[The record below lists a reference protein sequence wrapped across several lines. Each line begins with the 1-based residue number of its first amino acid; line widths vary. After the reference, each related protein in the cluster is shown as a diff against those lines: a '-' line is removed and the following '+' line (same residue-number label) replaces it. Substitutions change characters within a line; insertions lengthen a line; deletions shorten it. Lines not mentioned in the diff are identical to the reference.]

1 MHDSI
6 IILSEVKNPE
16 QKKIREAKKVW
27 NKKTSNFIHQLIEF
41 KKLMNGRESEFHKEK
56 SKITQPIPVEPSI
69 VLQGLASVF
78 KEMAD
83 NATAIGDAQKH
94 YSGNYKQASNKLTR
108 FLSYLKGPHF
118 GDDEVAKNNRARKSL
133 LSLIASLNK
142 DLKDLNSSVLKRSNN
157 SILESKAIFNRYR
170 KTLSILNSFVNTLED
185 PNPPALPEAENE
197 GAPKKKSGDRWNI
210 GYPISTKEGLE
221 VFYLNNINSQ
231 NGQGDIDFAKRLKD
245 ILNKVMVRSDHH
257 DDDDHVRNLL
267 LGLIDKILEIN
278 KKIDFTNEDE
288 ERFSYIVDVAQK
300 LKRLRDLLKTIFPL
314 SLKSPASNAALFS
327 FYSAMLDKNFPKKE
341 GHKPGRPVGSKNQ
354 PKENKDNNQKIT
366 KETDNIDQ
374 ARVEPEIIQPIE
386 TKQEVKTI
394 DVLKEK
400 FDQVKDLIKPY
411 ALVSPLIKLF
421 ESESAE
427 DNLVF
432 LIRLYKEYSS
442 VPEEKR
448 NDFVNLILSAN
459 FANINKVNK
468 NTVINNY
475 DAVNELLDNLID
487 SKDKIEEQ
495 NIKEEANKPIDES
508 KNRVITV
515 DAVNTF
521 NNFAGI
527 LKVVLATDQNYK
539 FPNTFFALV
548 NKEDAFNLKDL
559 IISLLDEIKKISSN
573 EDLFKRS
580 KNDSEINL
588 IETIKGLFKDISNK
602 YADLDLSNGIT
613 NENASKI
620 EAFFNDLNSISLTKD
635 QLHFIRL
642 KLFFDMP
649 TVDSFTNTIKYLYN
663 AKELVNFKNT
673 FDDQLNSLNS
683 VLKESGGFKLIGK
696 DNKVEKEID
705 EFNIETFLKY
715 IRNKNIPKNVKSYTT
730 GQFLN
735 SMIEALKKDFNG
747 LGIHTEIYSLQQA
760 LYLFK
765 LYLKDNSPLPKQANR
780 AFDWAKRK
788 MHEISFWNKT
798 SPIRLKISDLCKDAK
813 AASNEMLDSLEVE
826 LDIDLL
832 KKYQKLMLSYFSK
845 INNLVDSLVANS
857 EKYQS
862 SDIDNL
868 LDKRYLGQYD
878 LSDKDEKDLYRKLE
892 NRRRTK
898 LLNEIQ

>member
-78 KEMAD
+78 KEMAE

-185 PNPPALPEAENE
+185 PNPPALPEAERKDKSNE
-197 GAPKKKSGDRWNI
+197 SHKDKFEI
-210 GYPISTKEGLE
+210 GHNISTKEGLE
-221 VFYLNNINSQ
+221 VHYLKNINPQ
-231 NGQGDIDFAKRLKD
+231 NGEGDIKYAESLKS
-245 ILNKVMVRSDHH
+245 ILHKVMLRSDHH

-267 LGLIDKILEIN
+267 LELIDEILEIN
-278 KKIDFTNEDE
+278 QKIDFTNEDE
-288 ERFSYIVDVAQK
+288 ERFSYIVAVAQRV
-300 LKRLRDLLKTIFPL
+300 KRLKDLLKTTFPL
-314 SLKSPASNAALFS
+314 SLKSPVSNAPLKS
-327 FYSAMLDKNFPKKE
+327 FYLSMADKNFPKKE
-341 GHKPGRPVGSKNQ
+341 GYKPGRPVGSKNQ
-354 PKENKDNNQKIT
+354 PKENKDNNQKIND
-366 KETDNIDQ
+366 TDQ
-374 ARVEPEIIQPIE
+374 VKSEPEIIQPIE

-448 NDFVNLILSAN
+448 NDFVNLILGAN

-487 SKDKIEEQ
+487 SKDKIEER

-508 KNRVITV
+508 KNRAITV

-527 LKVVLATDQNYK
+527 LKVVLATDPNYK
-539 FPNTFFALV
+539 FPNTFFALA

-559 IISLLDEIKKISSN
+559 TINLLDEIKKISSN
-573 EDLFKRS
+573 ENLFKKS
-580 KNDSEINL
+580 KNDSELNL

-613 NENASKI
+613 NENARKI
-620 EAFFNDLNSISLTKD
+620 ESFFDTLNSISLTKD

-649 TVDSFTNTIKYLYN
+649 TVDSFTNTIKYLYS

-673 FDDQLNSLNS
+673 FDDQLNNLNS

-735 SMIEALKKDFNG
+735 SIIEALKKDFNV
-747 LGIHTEIYSLQQA
+747 LGINTEIYSLQQA

-813 AASNEMLDSLEVE
+813 SASNEMLDSLEVE
-826 LDIDLL
+826 LNIDLL
-832 KKYQKLMLSYFSK
+832 KKYQKLMLSYYSK

-862 SDIDNL
+862 SDIDDL

>member
-185 PNPPALPEAENE
+185 PNPPALPEAEKKDKSNE
-197 GAPKKKSGDRWNI
+197 SHKDKFEIGHNI
-210 GYPISTKEGLE
+210 PTKEGLE
-221 VFYLNNINSQ
+221 VHYLKNINPQ
-231 NGQGDIDFAKRLKD
+231 NGEGDIKYAESLKN
-245 ILNKVMVRSDHH
+245 ILHKVMLKSDHH

-267 LGLIDKILEIN
+267 LELIDEILEIN
-278 KKIDFTNEDE
+278 QKIDFTNEDE
-288 ERFSYIVDVAQK
+288 ERFSYVVAVAQRI
-300 LKRLRDLLKTIFPL
+300 KRLKDLLKTTFPL
-314 SLKSPASNAALFS
+314 SLRSPVSNAPLKS
-327 FYSAMLDKNFPKKE
+327 FYLSMADKNFPKKE
-341 GHKPGRPVGSKNQ
+341 GYKSGRPVGSKNQ
-354 PKENKDNNQKIT
+354 PKENKDNNQKIND
-366 KETDNIDQ
+366 TDQ
-374 ARVEPEIIQPIE
+374 VKSEPEIIQPIE
-386 TKQEVKTI
+386 TKQEAKTI

-448 NDFVNLILSAN
+448 NDFVNLILSAK

-508 KNRVITV
+508 KSRAITV

-527 LKVVLATDQNYK
+527 LKVVLATDPNYK

-559 IISLLDEIKKISSN
+559 TISLLDEIKKISSN

-620 EAFFNDLNSISLTKD
+620 EAFFDDLNSIFLTKD

-663 AKELVNFKNT
+663 AKELINFKNT
-673 FDDQLNSLNS
+673 FDDQLNNLNS

-735 SMIEALKKDFNG
+735 SIIEALKKDFNS
-747 LGIHTEIYSLQQA
+747 LGIHTGIYSLQQA

-765 LYLKDNSPLPKQANR
+765 LYLKDSNHLPKQANR

-826 LDIDLL
+826 LNIDLL
-832 KKYQKLMLSYFSK
+832 KKYQKLMLSYYSK

-862 SDIDNL
+862 SDIDDL

-878 LSDKDEKDLYRKLE
+878 LSDKDEKDLYKKLE
-892 NRRRTK
+892 KRRQTK